1 VATKGRKTRDIPLP
15 ETVATEL
22 AAHITAFPPLEISLP
37 WETPNGKQTTARLLL
52 YSLRHF
58 YASVLLVVRP

>member
-1 VATKGRKTRDIPLP
+1 VPAPS
-15 ETVATEL
+15 

-37 WETPNGKQTTARLLL
+37 WETPNGKQTAARLLL